1 MLLIEPSSQNKKEG
15 LSLLSR
21 RVLSLLAVGSLA
33 VISAA
38 SLSAQD
44 KPDAA
49 SLYSKNCKMCHRA
62 DGKGVPAM
70 KTPDFTNKEWQ
81 ANRTDAEL
89 IKSVTKGKDKM
100 PAFEEKL
107 KPEEIKAIISDVI
120 RKFAQ

>member
-1 MLLIEPSSQNKKEG
+1 MFLIESISQNEKEGVSLLI
-15 LSLLSR
+15 R
-21 RVLSLLAVGSLA
+21 RVLSLLSITSMV
-33 VISAA
+33 VIFAA
-38 SLSAQD
+38 SLGAQD
-44 KPDAA
+44 KPDPAE
-49 SLYSKNCKMCHRA
+49 LYSKNCKMCHRA

-107 KPEEIKAIISDVI
+107 KPEEIKAIISGVI

>member
-1 MLLIEPSSQNKKEG
+1 MLLIESSSQSEKEG
-15 LSLLSR
+15 VSLLSR
-21 RVLSLLAVGSLA
+21 QVLSLMVIVSMAAILAA
-33 VISAA
+33 P
-38 SLSAQD
+38 LSAQD
-44 KPDAA
+44 KPDPAA
-49 SLYSKNCKMCHRA
+49 LYGKNCKMCHRS

-81 ANRTDAEL
+81 ASRTDAGL

-107 KPEEIKAIISDVI
+107 KLEEIKVIISDVI